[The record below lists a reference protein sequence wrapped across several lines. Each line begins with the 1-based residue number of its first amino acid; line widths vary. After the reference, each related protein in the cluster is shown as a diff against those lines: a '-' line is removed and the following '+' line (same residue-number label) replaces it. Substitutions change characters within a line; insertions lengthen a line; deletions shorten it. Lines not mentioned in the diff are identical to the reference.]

1 MKLFLM
7 GPVFVG
13 RVWSLVLAL
22 QEILGPQIALDLSD
36 LLAWSL
42 VQARVSSE
50 AFCLPCASVLL
61 SKLRVINSG
70 AK

>member
-1 MKLFLM
+1 M
-7 GPVFVG
+7 GLVFVG
-13 RVWSLVLAL
+13 RVWSLVLAQ
-22 QEILGPQIALDLSD
+22 QEILDPQMALDLSD

-42 VQARVSSE
+42 VQACVSSE